1 MVNGG
6 RGACMLATAKV
17 GGERELVKAKVGGH
31 IFIYGFSD
39 LHTPLGMFLAPYHNQ
54 NILPLNNT
62 VRNNSD

>member
-39 LHTPLGMFLAPYHNQ
+39 LQSTYTP
-54 NILPLNNT
+54 
-62 VRNNSD
+62 RNVFGTLS